1 MKIPSF
7 FMGKII
13 VTLFPFTDI
22 PSGMKP
28 SATKS
33 SVLTRHPGSAL
44 NSRKVPK
51 MPCFCGFY
59 GVGSNEP
66 VDEPSGFKRR
76 GKIKLYQRR
85 SYYAL
90 GPHSCLLCGFP
101 YFICVLQ
108 FSVNPPPFIIY
119 AFCKPCW
126 MIIHSDTACFFIP
139 SRHFQEFDRYS
150 DRYCQDSLIFCLLLT
165 MPNTP
170 YLALSGIAIKTSHL
184 RV

>member
-85 SYYAL
+85 SYYAGKRAL
-90 GPHSCLLCGFP
+90 ADASALFQ
-101 YFICVLQ
+101 Y
-108 FSVNPPPFIIY
+108 NPP
-119 AFCKPCW
+119 
-126 MIIHSDTACFFIP
+126 
-139 SRHFQEFDRYS
+139 
-150 DRYCQDSLIFCLLLT
+150 
-165 MPNTP
+165 
-170 YLALSGIAIKTSHL
+170 L
-184 RV
+184 RVREIPLRGVISAFGV

>member
-33 SVLTRHPGSAL
+33 SVLTRHPSSAL

-90 GPHSCLLCGFP
+90 KRTCKSKSF
-101 YFICVLQ
+101 FQ
-108 FSVNPPPFIIY
+108 FII
-119 AFCKPCW
+119 
-126 MIIHSDTACFFIP
+126 DTQT
-139 SRHFQEFDRYS
+139 SV
-150 DRYCQDSLIFCLLLT
+150 LLT
-165 MPNTP
+165 WRKIFSFCSIIFHRDIYWTLHLYYRQTAMFRGIIAMPFTAKMQHWSAGNGNIGRT
-170 YLALSGIAIKTSHL
+170 AEETQRRGIHRL
-184 RV
+184 

>member
-28 SATKS
+28 SAAKS
-33 SVLTRHPGSAL
+33 SVLTRHTSSAL
-44 NSRKVPK
+44 NRRKVPK

-66 VDEPSGFKRR
+66 VDEPGGFKRS

-85 SYYAL
+85 SYYAYRADVTDFSYIRIYFYL
-90 GPHSCLLCGFP
+90 NVSLSNKLDSELSGRHPMEGPH
-101 YFICVLQ
+101 
-108 FSVNPPPFIIY
+108 
-119 AFCKPCW
+119 
-126 MIIHSDTACFFIP
+126 
-139 SRHFQEFDRYS
+139 R
-150 DRYCQDSLIFCLLLT
+150 
-165 MPNTP
+165 
-170 YLALSGIAIKTSHL
+170 
-184 RV
+184 

>member
-28 SATKS
+28 SAAKS

-44 NSRKVPK
+44 NSWKVPK

-59 GVGSNEP
+59 GLGSNEP

-76 GKIKLYQRR
+76 GKIKLYQCR
-85 SYYAL
+85 SYYAEKAL
-90 GPHSCLLCGFP
+90 
-101 YFICVLQ
+101 
-108 FSVNPPPFIIY
+108 
-119 AFCKPCW
+119 AFASAFLN
-126 MIIHSDTACFFIP
+126 MSMMYGERFTA
-139 SRHFQEFDRYS
+139 
-150 DRYCQDSLIFCLLLT
+150 
-165 MPNTP
+165 
-170 YLALSGIAIKTSHL
+170 
-184 RV
+184 

>member
-1 MKIPSF
+1 MEIPSF

-28 SATKS
+28 SVAKS

-44 NSRKVPK
+44 NSWKVPK

-76 GKIKLYQRR
+76 GKIKLYQCR
-85 SYYAL
+85 SYYA
-90 GPHSCLLCGFP
+90 
-101 YFICVLQ
+101 
-108 FSVNPPPFIIY
+108 
-119 AFCKPCW
+119 K
-126 MIIHSDTACFFIP
+126 
-139 SRHFQEFDRYS
+139 
-150 DRYCQDSLIFCLLLT
+150 
-165 MPNTP
+165 
-170 YLALSGIAIKTSHL
+170 GIADHDRRPATSCKL
-184 RV
+184 KRYYTLYRVDGLNFPLKASFLKMAQVRHSVFLVWR

>member
-1 MKIPSF
+1 MEIPSF

-28 SATKS
+28 SAAKS

-85 SYYAL
+85 SYYAEKAL
-90 GPHSCLLCGFP
+90 AKAS
-101 YFICVLQ
+101 
-108 FSVNPPPFIIY
+108 
-119 AFCKPCW
+119 AF
-126 MIIHSDTACFFIP
+126 CFFIETCRYEQIKRP
-139 SRHFQEFDRYS
+139 SFRCKMFAAQKCSCHSIQRRSSYLT
-150 DRYCQDSLIFCLLLT
+150 QTPLL
-165 MPNTP
+165 
-170 YLALSGIAIKTSHL
+170 SKRG
-184 RV
+184 

>member
-28 SATKS
+28 SAAKS
-33 SVLTRHPGSAL
+33 SVLPRHPGSAP

-66 VDEPSGFKRR
+66 IDEPSGFKRR
-76 GKIKLYQRR
+76 GKIKLYQCR
-85 SYYAL
+85 SYYAKEVHIRL
-90 GPHSCLLCGFP
+90 
-101 YFICVLQ
+101 
-108 FSVNPPPFIIY
+108 
-119 AFCKPCW
+119 
-126 MIIHSDTACFFIP
+126 
-139 SRHFQEFDRYS
+139 FDKN
-150 DRYCQDSLIFCLLLT
+150 DEGQ
-165 MPNTP
+165 
-170 YLALSGIAIKTSHL
+170 
-184 RV
+184 

>member
-1 MKIPSF
+1 
-7 FMGKII
+7 MGKII

-85 SYYAL
+85 SYYAQNETTQF
-90 GPHSCLLCGFP
+90 GWFSFCAVSMFTVATDGFP
-101 YFICVLQ
+101 EHNCQALPVGYTAQGVVAQRSKFIG
-108 FSVNPPPFIIY
+108 
-119 AFCKPCW
+119 A
-126 MIIHSDTACFFIP
+126 P
-139 SRHFQEFDRYS
+139 SRNKFWAPQECKQWLCHCAKGKYDAPATT
-150 DRYCQDSLIFCLLLT
+150 I
-165 MPNTP
+165 
-170 YLALSGIAIKTSHL
+170 GH
-184 RV
+184 

>member
-85 SYYAL
+85 SYYAEK
-90 GPHSCLLCGFP
+90 HSIEELNSHVVLF
-101 YFICVLQ
+101 YF
-108 FSVNPPPFIIY
+108 
-119 AFCKPCW
+119 A
-126 MIIHSDTACFFIP
+126 
-139 SRHFQEFDRYS
+139 
-150 DRYCQDSLIFCLLLT
+150 
-165 MPNTP
+165 
-170 YLALSGIAIKTSHL
+170 
-184 RV
+184 

>member
-1 MKIPSF
+1 MEIPSF

-28 SATKS
+28 SAAKS
-33 SVLTRHPGSAL
+33 SVLTQHPGSAL

-59 GVGSNEP
+59 GVGSNES

-90 GPHSCLLCGFP
+90 KPHQNDA
-101 YFICVLQ
+101 VL
-108 FSVNPPPFIIY
+108 FY
-119 AFCKPCW
+119 ADIK
-126 MIIHSDTACFFIP
+126 
-139 SRHFQEFDRYS
+139 
-150 DRYCQDSLIFCLLLT
+150 IFERL
-165 MPNTP
+165 
-170 YLALSGIAIKTSHL
+170 
-184 RV
+184 

>member
-28 SATKS
+28 STTKS

-85 SYYAL
+85 SYYA
-90 GPHSCLLCGFP
+90 
-101 YFICVLQ
+101 
-108 FSVNPPPFIIY
+108 
-119 AFCKPCW
+119 KR
-126 MIIHSDTACFFIP
+126 IP
-139 SRHFQEFDRYS
+139 SPLGEGILF
-150 DRYCQDSLIFCLLLT
+150 SLSKNASSCYARAGVLVV
-165 MPNTP
+165 
-170 YLALSGIAIKTSHL
+170 SKKK
-184 RV
+184 

>member
-85 SYYAL
+85 SYYANKNRNFDTKRIL
-90 GPHSCLLCGFP
+90 IAVHFYLL
-101 YFICVLQ
+101 
-108 FSVNPPPFIIY
+108 
-119 AFCKPCW
+119 K
-126 MIIHSDTACFFIP
+126 TACNQYL
-139 SRHFQEFDRYS
+139 RHFCRLVK
-150 DRYCQDSLIFCLLLT
+150 CQSE
-165 MPNTP
+165 
-170 YLALSGIAIKTSHL
+170 
-184 RV
+184 

>member
-1 MKIPSF
+1 MEIPSF

-28 SATKS
+28 SAAKS
-33 SVLTRHPGSAL
+33 SVLTQHPGSAL

-59 GVGSNEP
+59 GVGSNES

-85 SYYAL
+85 SYYAEML
-90 GPHSCLLCGFP
+90 HGGFP
-101 YFICVLQ
+101 YQKEESERGGSATVLCGAQ
-108 FSVNPPPFIIY
+108 P
-119 AFCKPCW
+119 
-126 MIIHSDTACFFIP
+126 
-139 SRHFQEFDRYS
+139 
-150 DRYCQDSLIFCLLLT
+150 
-165 MPNTP
+165 
-170 YLALSGIAIKTSHL
+170 
-184 RV
+184 

>member
-28 SATKS
+28 STTKS

-66 VDEPSGFKRR
+66 VDEPRGFKRR

-85 SYYAL
+85 SYYAQML
-90 GPHSCLLCGFP
+90 HGRFPHKKEEG
-101 YFICVLQ
+101 Q
-108 FSVNPPPFIIY
+108 
-119 AFCKPCW
+119 
-126 MIIHSDTACFFIP
+126 
-139 SRHFQEFDRYS
+139 
-150 DRYCQDSLIFCLLLT
+150 
-165 MPNTP
+165 
-170 YLALSGIAIKTSHL
+170 
-184 RV
+184 

>member
-1 MKIPSF
+1 MEIPSF

-28 SATKS
+28 SVAKS

-44 NSRKVPK
+44 NSWKVPK

-66 VDEPSGFKRR
+66 VDESSGFKRR

-85 SYYAL
+85 SYYAVQVDVTDFRCI
-90 GPHSCLLCGFP
+90 HF
-101 YFICVLQ
+101 
-108 FSVNPPPFIIY
+108 FIIVSG
-119 AFCKPCW
+119 AGFRLLRFSSAQPASCCIPRGSAPLPLCALLM
-126 MIIHSDTACFFIP
+126 MIRLPRPA
-139 SRHFQEFDRYS
+139 RE
-150 DRYCQDSLIFCLLLT
+150 
-165 MPNTP
+165 
-170 YLALSGIAIKTSHL
+170 
-184 RV
+184 

>member
-1 MKIPSF
+1 
-7 FMGKII
+7 MGKII

-28 SATKS
+28 STTKS

-85 SYYAL
+85 SYYAKIL
-90 GPHSCLLCGFP
+90 FTLVGG
-101 YFICVLQ
+101 
-108 FSVNPPPFIIY
+108 
-119 AFCKPCW
+119 
-126 MIIHSDTACFFIP
+126 
-139 SRHFQEFDRYS
+139 
-150 DRYCQDSLIFCLLLT
+150 IFTYYLLLLHS
-165 MPNTP
+165 
-170 YLALSGIAIKTSHL
+170 YFKIKSMAGFL
-184 RV
+184 GGNK

>member
-1 MKIPSF
+1 
-7 FMGKII
+7 
-13 VTLFPFTDI
+13 
-22 PSGMKP
+22 MKP

-85 SYYAL
+85 SYYAYWCNEIDIVPEKL
-90 GPHSCLLCGFP
+90 
-101 YFICVLQ
+101 
-108 FSVNPPPFIIY
+108 
-119 AFCKPCW
+119 AFA
-126 MIIHSDTACFFIP
+126 SFFA
-139 SRHFQEFDRYS
+139 F
-150 DRYCQDSLIFCLLLT
+150 
-165 MPNTP
+165 
-170 YLALSGIAIKTSHL
+170 
-184 RV
+184 

>member
-1 MKIPSF
+1 MEIPSF

-28 SATKS
+28 SAAKS
-33 SVLTRHPGSAL
+33 SVLTQHPGSAL

-59 GVGSNEP
+59 GVGSNES

-85 SYYAL
+85 SYYAETEPDL
-90 GPHSCLLCGFP
+90 IQSQIRFFFLYHKKSW
-101 YFICVLQ
+101 
-108 FSVNPPPFIIY
+108 NY
-119 AFCKPCW
+119 AREW
-126 MIIHSDTACFFIP
+126 
-139 SRHFQEFDRYS
+139 R
-150 DRYCQDSLIFCLLLT
+150 
-165 MPNTP
+165 
-170 YLALSGIAIKTSHL
+170 
-184 RV
+184 

>member
-28 SATKS
+28 STTKS

-85 SYYAL
+85 SYYAKIL
-90 GPHSCLLCGFP
+90 FTLVGG
-101 YFICVLQ
+101 
-108 FSVNPPPFIIY
+108 
-119 AFCKPCW
+119 
-126 MIIHSDTACFFIP
+126 
-139 SRHFQEFDRYS
+139 
-150 DRYCQDSLIFCLLLT
+150 IFTYYLLLLHS
-165 MPNTP
+165 
-170 YLALSGIAIKTSHL
+170 YFKIKSMAGFL
-184 RV
+184 GGNK